1 MQGHYLLNDLLNVG
15 DAAQGNLD
23 LGNRIIAAGQ
33 QSVSLNDDVTGAI
46 GALAVVN
53 AGDVRRQDGLDRAVA
68 GTGDN
73 HDTLVRHG
81 VDGAAAVVL
90 TTVMK
95 KHQRYFD
102 VPSADGLASRFVAV
116 ANGRRYANTW
126 KSIPSWPM
134 TSASCSRP

>member
-81 VDGAAAVVL
+81 VDGAQPLAVGP
-90 TTVMK
+90 
-95 KHQRYFD
+95 QRSQD
-102 VPSADGLASRFVAV
+102 GTKADKQERQSE
-116 ANGRRYANTW
+116 
-126 KSIPSWPM
+126 
-134 TSASCSRP
+134 